1 MSSVDNFV
9 RDSILSYP
17 VLMPNRTAV
26 LHHVFCVLGNGY
38 KWSNEGTVVSDCPDE
53 QKKHWNKDDE
63 LIRIEEELKQVG
75 PSIRPYLRKGMME
88 DYQLELEVIE
98 NIEQR
103 IKDTPPIVDIYPQHE
118 YSLLLNIP
126 ENVTADW
133 KAAAD
138 EARELAIAAGWVLP
152 V

>member
-1 MSSVDNFV
+1 M
-9 RDSILSYP
+9 
-17 VLMPNRTAV
+17 
-26 LHHVFCVLGNGY
+26 
-38 KWSNEGTVVSDCPDE
+38 
-53 QKKHWNKDDE
+53 
-63 LIRIEEELKQVG
+63 G

-88 DYQLELEVIE
+88 DYQLELEVVE
-98 NIEQR
+98 SIEQR
-103 IKDTPPIVDIYPQHE
+103 VKDTPPIMDIYPQHE